1 MRQALFASQAAAPG
15 AHGLPASESRL
26 SRTQVRM
33 LAIAMM
39 GGALEYYE
47 FIVFG
52 FMVPTLSQVFF
63 SKASEPWLNT
73 LQTLAIFA
81 VGYLVRPIGGI
92 FLSALGDRLG
102 RKRVFVVTLVL
113 MATPT
118 FLIGLLPT
126 YAQIGILSPLLLI
139 ACRMCQGL
147 ALGAEIPS
155 ALTFVVEHAPER
167 RTGFAI
173 GLLGSGLTI
182 GSLIG
187 ITAVGAISLGFSK
200 EDVTAYAWR
209 IPFVLGGLMGL
220 LSAALRKYAHE
231 TPVFAQMAARKSLN
245 RAMPV
250 RELLTKARPELLIAF
265 LASLASNALVQTVVL
280 FPSTFLQSELH
291 LPAGAVHN
299 AEAGLI
305 AVTVFS
311 VVCGGWLMDWLGWMK
326 AISIAAVGLIAALIN
341 VYAAPTPENLSFNM
355 ALLGIPCAIIM
366 MLNNHTV
373 RVFPAQIRITGIAA
387 AHGIATGVAG
397 GVLPILMGY
406 LTHVERETIVLVP
419 AAVALMTVAITPLA
433 IKNRKPLQF
442 QG

>member
-1 MRQALFASQAAAPG
+1 MRQGLLASGAAAPG
-15 AHGLPASESRL
+15 ARGSPASESWL
-26 SRTQVRM
+26 SRTQIRM

-52 FMVPTLSQVFF
+52 FMVPTLSLVFF
-63 SKASEPWLNT
+63 SASEPWLGA
-73 LQTLAIFA
+73 LQTLAVFA

-92 FLSALGDRLG
+92 LLSALGDRVG
-102 RKRVFVVTLVL
+102 RKRVFVVTLIL

-118 FLIGLLPT
+118 ILIGLLPT
-126 YAQIGILSPLLLI
+126 YGQIGIISPLLLL
-139 ACRMCQGL
+139 ACRICQGL
-147 ALGAEIPS
+147 AMGAEIPS
-155 ALTFVVEHAPER
+155 ALTFVAEHAPER

-173 GLLGSGLTI
+173 GLLGSGLTV

-209 IPFVLGGLMGL
+209 IPFVLGGLLGL

-245 RAMPV
+245 TAMPI
-250 RELLTKARPELLIAF
+250 RELLTKARPELLIAL
-265 LASLASNALVQTVVL
+265 LASFASNSIVQTVVL

-291 LPAGAVHN
+291 LRAAVVHN
-299 AEAGLI
+299 AQTGLI
-305 AVTVFS
+305 AVSLAS
-311 VVCGGWLMDWLGWMK
+311 VVCGGWLMDRLGWMK

-341 VYAAPTPENLSFNM
+341 VYAAPTQENLSFNM

-366 MLNNHTV
+366 MLNNHAV

-387 AHGIATGVAG
+387 AHNIATAVAG

-406 LTHVERETIVLVP
+406 LTHVEPKTIILVP
-419 AAVALMTVAITPLA
+419 AAVALMAVAITPVA
-433 IKNRKPLQF
+433 VNHRKPLQF

>member
-1 MRQALFASQAAAPG
+1 MQGPLPSLAAVPG

-26 SRTQVRM
+26 SRTQIRM

-52 FMVPTLSQVFF
+52 FMVPTLSVVFF
-63 SKASEPWLNT
+63 SASEPWLRT
-73 LQTLAIFA
+73 LQTLAVFA

-92 FLSALGDRLG
+92 LLSALGDRVG
-102 RKRVFVVTLVL
+102 RKRVFVVTL
-113 MATPT
+113 
-118 FLIGLLPT
+118 LL
-126 YAQIGILSPLLLI
+126 

-147 ALGAEIPS
+147 AMGAEIPS

-167 RTGFAI
+167 RTGLAI
-173 GLLGSGLTI
+173 GLLGSGLTV

-209 IPFVLGGLMGL
+209 IPFVLGGLLGL
-220 LSAALRKYAHE
+220 VSAALRKYAHE
-231 TPVFAQMAARKSLN
+231 TPVFAEMAARKSLN
-245 RAMPV
+245 RAMSI
-250 RELLTKARPELLIAF
+250 RELLTKARPELLIAL
-265 LASLASNALVQTVVL
+265 LASFASNSIVQTVVL
-280 FPSTFLQSELH
+280 FPSTFLQAELH
-291 LPAGAVHN
+291 LPAAVVHN
-299 AEAGLI
+299 AQTGLI
-305 AVTVFS
+305 AVNLFS
-311 VVCGGWLMDWLGWMK
+311 VVCGGWLMDRIGWMK

-341 VYAAPTPENLSFNM
+341 VYAAPTQENISFNM

-366 MLNNHTV
+366 MMNNHSV
-373 RVFPAQIRITGIAA
+373 RVFPAQILITGIAA
-387 AHGIATGVAG
+387 AHNIATAVAG

-406 LTHVERETIVLVP
+406 LAHVEPKTIVLVP
-419 AAVALMTVAITPLA
+419 AAVALMAVAITPLA